1 MHLLHTH
8 PDGSSFSGR
17 GLVGAVALLLACW
30 TMALPP
36 AAAQQLDRVG
46 DDVLRQARTDVHG
59 PDRTGKDGPLAKVGL
74 ELAVLYHEHRA
85 FEQSGAETFDAQSLP
100 TPSPA
105 TASAAPATDSDVGAN
120 PSGYLSPVRGESVVV
135 DAIPSG
141 SPSALTAAMER
152 LGAENVARYRNLVS
166 GRLPIDRIPD
176 LAAVS
181 SLRTARPAHATTRSR
196 SVAPSLRTW
205 LERYADGEASG
216 PVPAPH
222 EAPMPGAT
230 ISQGDVAM
238 NTDDVR
244 SNLNVDGAGVTV
256 GVLSDSYDES
266 LPTATTAEDDIQ
278 SGDLPPAFRIEVLQD
293 VPGSDEGRAMMQLI
307 HDVAPGADLAFHT
320 AAGGRANF
328 AQGILDLADAGA
340 DVTVDDIGYFNEPFF
355 QDGPIAQA
363 VDAVS
368 SQGVPHFASAGN
380 DAAQSYESATW
391 SAVSRPS
398 DGTPVYDF
406 DPALTADTTQSL
418 TIGPAAQFG
427 PARII
432 LQWDDPAA
440 SASQASPGADTDLD
454 VELFRV
460 DANGDEVVL
469 ASSTTD
475 NIDGDPIEILVYENP
490 NDAPVDLQL
499 RITKAA
505 GPDPGLVKYVHNG
518 AVAVNEYA
526 TNSSTSVGH
535 NNATGGA
542 GVAAAFYGDTPAFG
556 TDPAVGEPF
565 TSLGGTPILFD
576 ADGSRKGSPEIRN
589 QPRFTAPDG
598 TNTTFF
604 GQDAEGDGFPNFF
617 GTSAAAPHAAA
628 LAALQLQADASLS
641 PSQVYANLAGGAEDM
656 FPPTTPTDGEPPA
669 VSDPQGYDFATGA
682 GLVNAQNAIASATGD
697 PDIAVA
703 TPVPVEFGRRFFNQS
718 NNELYDPATIP
729 VQIVNTGNSDLS
741 INDASA
747 SGGPFVAGGF
757 TGTLAPS
764 ERIDG
769 TVTFE
774 PTSTGPASGTL
785 TIESND
791 PDEGSITISLS
802 GEAILPPAADVSTSS
817 LFEAVETGNTATQSL
832 TVSNTGDTPL
842 EYDVFAEALGL
853 GPFSPSEVAAPPT
866 TSSTSQASSA
876 TWASLSTPDTEGP
889 SAKQAFTASEFLYT
903 LDDGSPQSAIGIGE
917 PGDLLW
923 LNAFR
928 AQEGATTIT
937 ALASA
942 FGPSQPTGS
951 DVTFLLYEDPND
963 DGDPTDATLLETVT
977 STVKKNSGRD
987 LQIEPMPPRQVEGVF
1002 FVAVLVPST
1011 GGFPALADGASS
1023 QGASWVALADPGTFD
1038 PSDLSGSTVQNQ
1050 IAVQPFSNNWIL
1062 RAQGAYAAF
1071 DPVSGTVAAGNDNT
1085 VDVTFDGTSLSTG
1098 RYRANAAVTSNDPAT
1113 PRIDVPFT
1121 FFVAD
1126 AVGEAT
1132 LSASTTSAVFDDT
1145 GVEAALSGVSGSGTV
1160 TAMRFDDPPA
1170 NVSGLASG
1178 ESASEYRW
1186 FVRQDGDLTFGA
1198 QSEIRFRRADIPGPG
1213 FDATTAD
1220 DVTVYRRSD
1229 FGSGAFSAL
1238 SSSFDDGG
1246 TPGDLS
1252 DDAIVATGATEFSE
1266 FALGSDT
1273 APLPVEIASFD
1284 ATRDGTAVTLSWRT
1298 ASETNNAGFRLERRA
1313 QNESGWTD
1321 VGPLIE
1327 GGGTTARAQTYRHRV
1342 EDLAPNTYRFRLK
1355 SVSTEGTTSVGP
1367 TTSVEVKMT
1376 SAYAVSSVRPNP
1388 ASARGRLRVQ
1398 VRKKQDVRVVLYNV
1412 LGQRVRTLHDGT
1424 LAANTP
1430 RTVAVD
1436 GSSLSSGVYFVRVQ
1450 GETFRATRKFTLAR

>member
-1 MHLLHTH
+1 M
-8 PDGSSFSGR
+8 
-17 GLVGAVALLLACW
+17 VLLLMSWMLGAP
-30 TMALPP
+30 T
-36 AAAQQLDRVG
+36 AAAQQLDRV
-46 DDVLRQARTDVHG
+46 DDEVLRQARTDVHG
-59 PDRTGKDGPLAKVGL
+59 PDRTGKDGPLSTVGL
-74 ELAVLYHEHRA
+74 ELALLYREHQQ
-85 FEQSGAETFDAQSLP
+85 FERSGGESFEPQSLP
-100 TPSPA
+100 
-105 TASAAPATDSDVGAN
+105 ASAAPASAETPN
-120 PSGYLSPVRGESVVV
+120 GYISPVRDESVVV
-135 DAIPSG
+135 DAIAEG
-141 SPSALTAAMER
+141 SPSALAGALEQ
-152 LGAENVARYRNLVS
+152 LGAENVARYQNLVS
-166 GRLPIDRIPD
+166 ARVPIGRIPD
-176 LAAVS
+176 LAAVA
-181 SLRTARPAHATTRSR
+181 SLQNARPAHATTRSR
-196 SVAPSLRTW
+196 SVSPRLRAW
-205 LERYADGEASG
+205 LERRADSEGSG
-216 PVPAPH
+216 PPPSPRTASL
-222 EAPMPGAT
+222 PGAT

-238 NTDDVR
+238 NTNDVR
-244 SNLNVDGAGVTV
+244 SNLSVDGAGVTV
-256 GVLSDSYDES
+256 GVLSDSYDKS
-266 LPTATTAEDDIQ
+266 FTTATTAEEDIE
-278 SGDLPPAFRIEVLQD
+278 SGDLPPAFRIDVLQD

-328 AQGILDLADAGA
+328 AQGILDLANAGA
-340 DVTVDDIGYFNEPFF
+340 DVTVDDIGYFAEPFF

-363 VDAVS
+363 VNANS
-368 SQGVPHFASAGN
+368 ANGVPHFASAGN

-391 SAVSRPS
+391 STVPRPS

-454 VELFRV
+454 IELFRV

-505 GPDPGLVKYVHNG
+505 GPDPGLIKYVHNA
-518 AVAVNEYA
+518 AVAVNEYE

-565 TSLGGTPILFD
+565 TSLGGTPILFEV
-576 ADGSRKGSPEIRN
+576 DGTRKGSPDIRN

-604 GQDAEGDGFPNFF
+604 IPGQDAEGDGFPNFF

-628 LAALQLQADASLS
+628 LAALQLQTDASLS
-641 PSQVYANLAGGAEDM
+641 PSQVYTNLADGAEDM
-656 FPPTTPTDGEPPA
+656 EPPTTPTDGEPPA

-682 GLVNAQNAIASATGD
+682 GLVNAQNTIAAATGD

-703 TPVPVEFGRRFFNQS
+703 TPVPVEFGQRFFDQANG
-718 NNELYDPATIP
+718 ELYDPATIP

-741 INDASA
+741 INNASA
-747 SGGPFVAGGF
+747 SGGPFVASGF

-769 TVTFE
+769 TVAFE
-774 PTSTGPASGTL
+774 PTSTAAASGTL

-791 PDEGSITISLS
+791 PDEGSITIDLS
-802 GEAILPPAADVSTSS
+802 GEAILPPSADVSATE
-817 LFEAVETGNTATQSL
+817 LFEAVETGNTATQSFQ
-832 TVSNTGDTPL
+832 VSNNGNNPL

-853 GPFSPSEVAAPPT
+853 GPFSPSEVAAPPSG
-866 TSSTSQASSA
+866 SSTSSA
-876 TWASLSTPDTEGP
+876 TTASLTSVPTAPP
-889 SAKQAFTASEFLYT
+889 SATAKQAFTASEFLYT
-903 LDDGSPQSAIGIGE
+903 IDDGMPDGALGLGSVA
-917 PGDLLW
+917 DLLW
-923 LNAFR
+923 LNAFE
-928 AQEGATTIT
+928 AKEGATTIT

-951 DVTFLLYEDPND
+951 NVTFLLYEDPND
-963 DGDPTDATLLETVT
+963 DGDPTDATLLESV
-977 STVKKNSGRD
+977 STTIEDNSGRD
-987 LQIEPMPPRQVEGVF
+987 MQIEPIPPRQVEGVF

-1011 GGFPALADGASS
+1011 GSFPAIFDGSSS
-1023 QGASWVALADPGTFD
+1023 QRASWIASADPGTFD
-1038 PSDLSGSTVQNQ
+1038 PSDLSGSNTQRTPSL
-1050 IAVQPFSNNWIL
+1050 IADGGFPANWVL

-1071 DPVSGTVAAGNDNT
+1071 DPVSGTVAAGNADN

-1098 RYRANAAVTSNDPAT
+1098 RYQANAAVTSNDPET

-1132 LSASTTSAVFDDT
+1132 LSSSNSSAVFDDT

-1170 NVSGLASG
+1170 NVSGLATG

-1186 FVRQDGDLTFGA
+1186 FVRQDGTLTFDA
-1198 QSEIRFRRADIPGPG
+1198 QSELRFRRADIPGPG
-1213 FDATTAD
+1213 FDATNTD
-1220 DVTVYRRSD
+1220 DVTVYRRSS
-1229 FGSGAFSAL
+1229 FGSGTFNAL

-1246 TPGDLS
+1246 TQGDLS
-1252 DDAIVATGATEFSE
+1252 DDAIVATGTTEFSE
-1266 FALGSDT
+1266 FAFGSDS

-1284 ATRDGTAVTLSWRT
+1284 ATRDGSAVTLSWQT
-1298 ASETNNAGFRLERRA
+1298 ASETNNAGFRLERKA
-1313 QNESGWTD
+1313 QNESSWTD
-1321 VGPLIE
+1321 VGPLIK
-1327 GGGTTARAQTYRHRV
+1327 GGGTTTQAQTYRHRV
-1342 EDLAPNTYRFRLK
+1342 EDLSPNTYRFRLK
-1355 SVSTEGTTSVGP
+1355 SVSTDGTTEVGP
-1367 TTSVEVKMT
+1367 TTRVEVEMT
-1376 SAYAVSSVRPNP
+1376 SDYTVSPIRPNP
-1388 ASARGRLRVQ
+1388 VSGRGRLEVQ
-1398 VRKKQDVRVVLYNV
+1398 VREKQDVRVALYNV
-1412 LGQRVRTLHDGT
+1412 LGQEVRALHDGP
-1424 LAANTP
+1424 LPANTP
-1430 RTVAVD
+1430 RTMAID
-1436 GSSLSSGVYFVRVQ
+1436 GSSLASGVYFVRVQ
-1450 GETFRATRKFTLAR
+1450 GDTFQATRKITLAQ